1 MDSLQEAYDA
11 MQIREMEEAEMAAAR
26 QIEGERMSRDST
38 REATVVFSESQT
50 FIQLSPVF
58 VYVDLELARLKDSKA
73 NDTLY
78 IDAVP
83 SKKGYGQSGGVA
95 GTGCPISLDI
105 TLNHVDENVAV
116 IVFEKYQVFQVK
128 RE

>member
-1 MDSLQEAYDA
+1 
-11 MQIREMEEAEMAAAR
+11 MQIRETEEAEMAAAR
-26 QIEGERMSRDST
+26 QIEAQRMYRDST
-38 REATVVFSESQT
+38 REATVTFSENQT

-58 VYVDLELARLKDSKA
+58 VDVDLSLARLKDSKA

-78 IDAVP
+78 IEAVP
-83 SKKGYGQSGGVA
+83 SKKGYGQSGGMP

-105 TLNHVDENVAV
+105 TLNQVDEDIAV